1 MLIVGKVSG
10 INTSDNQLNI
20 QICNKDGITYN
31 LKISSEEGSKLVINN
46 IYEFSLDVVEGE
58 RTYYIINEFKNVNS
72 FEFEKKNDSL
82 RSFFEAS
89 PLSLKELE
97 DEIEKYQNKIEN
109 KIIKDITVSLISKN
123 HDNYFLYPAASRMH
137 HAYIGGL
144 AYHSIG
150 MLHLADGIINAYPF
164 LDKDYLYAGIMLH
177 DIGKIK
183 ELTGIITP
191 EYSKEGQLLG
201 HLVIGAMEIHEE
213 AINLGYKDKEEA
225 LLLEHMLISHHGMPQ
240 FGSAKKPLTAE
251 ALALWNIDNIDS
263 KLRVL
268 EEEYKKIQS
277 GEFTTS
283 IGVLYK
289 LKMYKA

>member
-97 DEIEKYQNKIEN
+97 AEIEKYQNKIEN
-109 KIIKDITVSLISKN
+109 KIIKDITVSLINKN

-144 AYHSIG
+144 AYHSTS
-150 MLHLADGIINAYPF
+150 MLKLADGVIAAYPY
-164 LDKDYLYAGIMLH
+164 LNKDYVYAGIMLH

-183 ELTGIITP
+183 ELSGIVAP
-191 EYSKEGQLLG
+191 EYSAEGQLIG
-201 HLVIGAMEIHEE
+201 HLVLGAMEIKMM
-213 AINLGYKDKEEA
+213 ASKLGYDNTTEA
-225 LLLEHMLISHHGMPQ
+225 MLLEHMLISHHGMPH
-240 FGSAKKPLTAE
+240 FGSAKKHLTAE
-251 ALALWNIDNIDS
+251 ALVLWYVDSIDS
-263 KLRVL
+263 KLRTL
-268 EEEYKKIQS
+268 EGELDKIEE
-277 GEFTTS
+277 GEFTQP
-283 IGVLYK
+283 IGVLDK
-289 LKMYKA
+289 SKMFKA